1 MAHKV
6 GDTVTVTRGPHK
18 GDAHKVIHVH
28 KDGRVNVKP
37 HNKMPHQIKYRH
49 GAATA
54 KSDEVKKMNE
64 KTVTGTR
71 GNENHVRS
79 NRAMHSFSSEHEKSS
94 HARHMSTAHNVTVKY
109 HGDDE
114 VSYHGPKKGVKK
126 ALGNHYGGDH
136 DHAKE
141 EHPHIYK
148 EDTMLQ
154 FEAWMVDT
162 GWKKPSK
169 VRKDKFGN
177 VVKDK
182 NVAKN
187 LARKAMKK
195 TKDNEKKQVD
205 EIARSMTPMRD
216 KFGKSKAEKEAEKK
230 KNYPDHLTVDKA
242 KKAFAPTKGGADAK
256 KEGTIIT
263 PKGFKM
269 TNNDKEKLQKI
280 QKMLKR
286 DKAVAKKSTHPGP
299 NEDVDEACW
308 DSHKQVGYK
317 MKGGRRVPNCVP
329 KNENQNAALQ
339 KKLAKSAQSS
349 EKGKAAVTLKKAPFK
364 IPSKADMK
372 NEVLDKD
379 KDHMSYRQKAKYS
392 ADRARNSATAKIV
405 RGDDGVDKE
414 KNTMRKRAAGM
425 AMSDRKGVR
434 QFRKFHGYDKKK

>member
-6 GDTVTVTRGPHK
+6 GDTVTVKRGPHK

-54 KSDEVKKMNE
+54 SANDVTKMKEDVGIAEITDEEEYAMIRKIQNHHKLRARQADAMNKRKAI
-64 KTVTGTR
+64 KT
-71 GNENHVRS
+71 
-79 NRAMHSFSSEHEKSS
+79 K
-94 HARHMSTAHNVTVKY
+94 
-109 HGDDE
+109 
-114 VSYHGPKKGVKK
+114 KK
-126 ALGNHYGGDH
+126 AAAAAASRAGMNKPDGQFIRR
-136 DHAKE
+136 KE
-141 EHPHIYK
+141 STNE
-148 EDTMLQ
+148 ESMLT
-154 FEAWMVDT
+154 FEAHSWSYDS
-162 GWKKPSK
+162 GWKKPQAQ
-169 VRKDKFGN
+169 RKDKFGN

-195 TKDNEKKQVD
+195 TADEKKPVS

-216 KFGKSKAEKEAEKK
+216 KFGKSKAEKEA
-230 KNYPDHLTVDKA
+230 DR
-242 KKAFAPTKGGADAK
+242 
-256 KEGTIIT
+256 
-263 PKGFKM
+263 
-269 TNNDKEKLQKI
+269 EKLQKI
-280 QKMLKR
+280 QKMMNR

-299 NEDVDEACW
+299 SEDMDEACW

-339 KKLAKSAQSS
+339 KKLSKSAQSS

-364 IPSKADMK
+364 IPSKNDMK

-379 KDHMSYRQKAKYS
+379 KDHMSYRNKAKTS
-392 ADRARNSATAKIV
+392 MDRARNSATAKIV

>member
-54 KSDEVKKMNE
+54 KADEVKKMNE
-64 KTVTGTR
+64 DKDHVSS
-71 GNENHVRS
+71 NH
-79 NRAMHSFSSEHEKSS
+79 AMHSHSNEAEKKA
-94 HARHMSTAHNVTVKY
+94 HAAHMKKKHGVKTTY

-114 VSYHGPKKGVKK
+114 VRYHGPKKNVRK

-148 EDTMLQ
+148 E
-154 FEAWMVDT
+154 
-162 GWKKPSK
+162 
-169 VRKDKFGN
+169 
-177 VVKDK
+177 
-182 NVAKN
+182 
-187 LARKAMKK
+187 
-195 TKDNEKKQVD
+195 
-205 EIARSMTPMRD
+205 
-216 KFGKSKAEKEAEKK
+216 
-230 KNYPDHLTVDKA
+230 
-242 KKAFAPTKGGADAK
+242 
-256 KEGTIIT
+256 GTIIT
-263 PKGFKM
+263 KPGFKM
-269 TNNDKEKLQKI
+269 TDNDKEKLQKI

-299 NEDVDEACW
+299 NEDEDKPVHIVRSKKGTAQLHRISRNDNKLIRKEDVDEACW

-329 KNENQNAALQ
+329 KNENQKAALM

-349 EKGKAAVTLKKAPFK
+349 EKGKKAVTLKKAPFR
-364 IPSKADMK
+364 IPSKDDMKNEGAMKRIATSQSSKPDRMAGKGLDTFKKKPPEK

-392 ADRARNSATAKIV
+392 MDRARNSSTAKIV
-405 RGDDGVDKE
+405 RGKGDDIDKE
-414 KNTMRKRAAGM
+414 KNTLRKRSAGM

>member
-37 HNKMPHQIKYRH
+37 HKKMPHQIKYRH

-54 KSDEVKKMNE
+54 KASEVRKMNE
-64 KTVTGTR
+64 DKDHVSS
-71 GNENHVRS
+71 NH
-79 NRAMHSFSSEHEKSS
+79 AMHSHENEAQKKA
-94 HARHMSTAHNVTVKY
+94 HAAHMKKKHGVKTTY
-109 HGDDE
+109 HGNDE
-114 VSYHGPKKGVKK
+114 VRYHGPKKNVKK

-148 EDTMLQ
+148 E
-154 FEAWMVDT
+154 
-162 GWKKPSK
+162 
-169 VRKDKFGN
+169 
-177 VVKDK
+177 
-182 NVAKN
+182 
-187 LARKAMKK
+187 
-195 TKDNEKKQVD
+195 
-205 EIARSMTPMRD
+205 
-216 KFGKSKAEKEAEKK
+216 
-230 KNYPDHLTVDKA
+230 
-242 KKAFAPTKGGADAK
+242 
-256 KEGTIIT
+256 GTIIT
-263 PKGFKM
+263 KPGFKM
-269 TNNDKEKLQKI
+269 TDNDKEKLQKI

-299 NEDVDEACW
+299 NEDEDKPIHIVRSKKGTAQLHRISRNDNKIIRKEDVDEACW
-308 DSHKQVGYK
+308 DTHKQVGMK
-317 MKGGRRVPNCVP
+317 KKGGKMVPNCVP
-329 KNENQNAALQ
+329 KNENQKAALM

-349 EKGKAAVTLKKAPFK
+349 EKGKKAVTLKKAPFR
-364 IPSKADMK
+364 IPSKDDMKNEGAMKRIATSQSSKPDRMAGKGLDTFKKKPPEK

-392 ADRARNSATAKIV
+392 MDRARNSATAKIV
-405 RGDDGVDKE
+405 RGKGDDIDKE
-414 KNTMRKRAAGM
+414 KNTLRKRAAGM

>member
-18 GDAHKVIHVH
+18 GAPHKVIHVH
-28 KDGRVNVKP
+28 KDGSVNVKP
-37 HNKMPHQIKYRH
+37 HKMMPHQIKYRL
-49 GAATA
+49 GAAKA
-54 KSDEVKKMNE
+54 KSSEVRKMSNESIDEIARSMTPMKK
-64 KTVTGTR
+64 KFGDAK
-71 GNENHVRS
+71 VRS
-79 NRAMHSFSSEHEKSS
+79 NRAMHSHSNEAEKKA
-94 HARHMSTAHNVTVKY
+94 HAAHMKKKHGVTTKY

-114 VSYHGPKKGVKK
+114 VSYHGTKKNVRK

-195 TKDNEKKQVD
+195 TKDD
-205 EIARSMTPMRD
+205 E
-216 KFGKSKAEKEAEKK
+216 
-230 KNYPDHLTVDKA
+230 
-242 KKAFAPTKGGADAK
+242 K

-263 PKGFKM
+263 KPGFKM
-269 TNNDKEKLQKI
+269 TDNDKEKLAKI
-280 QKMLKR
+280 SKMLKR

-329 KNENQNAALQ
+329 KNENQQAALM

-349 EKGKAAVTLKKAPFK
+349 EKGKKAVTLKKAPFR
-364 IPSKADMK
+364 IPSKDDMK

-392 ADRARNSATAKIV
+392 MDRARNSATAKIV
-405 RGDDGVDKE
+405 RGNDNVDKE
-414 KNTMRKRAAGM
+414 KNTLRKRAAGM

>member
-18 GDAHKVIHVH
+18 GDAHKVIHIH

-54 KSDEVKKMNE
+54 KADEVKKMNE
-64 KTVTGTR
+64 NKDHVSS
-71 GNENHVRS
+71 NH
-79 NRAMHSFSSEHEKSS
+79 AMHSHENEAQKKA
-94 HARHMSTAHNVTVKY
+94 HAAHMKKKHGVKTTY

-114 VSYHGPKKGVKK
+114 VRYHGSKKNVKK

-195 TKDNEKKQVD
+195 TKDDEKKQVD

-216 KFGKSKAEKEAEKK
+216 KFGKSKAEKEA
-230 KNYPDHLTVDKA
+230 DR
-242 KKAFAPTKGGADAK
+242 
-256 KEGTIIT
+256 
-263 PKGFKM
+263 
-269 TNNDKEKLQKI
+269 EKLQKI
-280 QKMLKR
+280 QKMMSR

-299 NEDVDEACW
+299 NEDIDEACW

-339 KKLAKSAQSS
+339 KKLSKSAQSS
-349 EKGKAAVTLKKAPFK
+349 EKGKKAVTLKKAPFR
-364 IPSKADMK
+364 IPSEKDMK
-372 NEVLDKD
+372 NEVLDSD
-379 KDHMSYRQKAKYS
+379 KSRKSYMDKARYS
-392 ADRARNSATAKIV
+392 KDRANNSAAANMV
-405 RGDDGVDKE
+405 RKTSAYKDLKTVQKRDK
-414 KNTMRKRAAGM
+414 GM
-425 AMSDRKGVR
+425 AAARRKAIMK
-434 QFRKFHGYDKKK
+434 FREM

>member
-18 GDAHKVIHVH
+18 GDAHKVIHIH

-54 KSDEVKKMNE
+54 KADEVKKMNE
-64 KTVTGTR
+64 NKDHVSS
-71 GNENHVRS
+71 NH
-79 NRAMHSFSSEHEKSS
+79 AMHSHENEAQKKA
-94 HARHMSTAHNVTVKY
+94 HAAHMKKKHGVKTTY

-114 VSYHGPKKGVKK
+114 VRYHGSKKNVKK

-195 TKDNEKKQVD
+195 TKDDEKKQVD

-216 KFGKSKAEKEAEKK
+216 KFGKSKAEKEA
-230 KNYPDHLTVDKA
+230 DR
-242 KKAFAPTKGGADAK
+242 
-256 KEGTIIT
+256 
-263 PKGFKM
+263 
-269 TNNDKEKLQKI
+269 EKLQKI
-280 QKMLKR
+280 QKMMSR

-299 NEDVDEACW
+299 NEDIDEACW

-364 IPSKADMK
+364 IPSKNDMK

-379 KDHMSYRQKAKYS
+379 KDHMSYRNKAKTS
-392 ADRARNSATAKIV
+392 MDRARNSATAKIV
-405 RGDDGVDKE
+405 RGDDGVDRE

>member
-37 HNKMPHQIKYRH
+37 HKKMPHQIKYRH

-54 KSDEVKKMNE
+54 KASEVRKMNE
-64 KTVTGTR
+64 DKDHVSS
-71 GNENHVRS
+71 NH
-79 NRAMHSFSSEHEKSS
+79 AMHSHENEAQKKA
-94 HARHMSTAHNVTVKY
+94 HAAHMKKKHGVKTTY
-109 HGDDE
+109 HGNDE
-114 VSYHGPKKGVKK
+114 VRYHGPKKNVKK

-148 EDTMLQ
+148 E
-154 FEAWMVDT
+154 
-162 GWKKPSK
+162 
-169 VRKDKFGN
+169 
-177 VVKDK
+177 
-182 NVAKN
+182 
-187 LARKAMKK
+187 
-195 TKDNEKKQVD
+195 
-205 EIARSMTPMRD
+205 
-216 KFGKSKAEKEAEKK
+216 
-230 KNYPDHLTVDKA
+230 
-242 KKAFAPTKGGADAK
+242 
-256 KEGTIIT
+256 GTIIT
-263 PKGFKM
+263 KPGFKM
-269 TNNDKEKLQKI
+269 TDNDKEKLQKI

-299 NEDVDEACW
+299 NEDEDKPIHIVRSKKGTAQLHRISRNDNKIIRKEDVDEACW
-308 DSHKQVGYK
+308 DTHKQVGMK
-317 MKGGRRVPNCVP
+317 KKGGKMVPNCVP
-329 KNENQNAALQ
+329 KNENQKAALM

-349 EKGKAAVTLKKAPFK
+349 EKGKKAVTLKKAPFR
-364 IPSKADMK
+364 IPSKDDMKNEGAMKRIATSQSSKPDRMAGKGLDTFKKKPPEK

-392 ADRARNSATAKIV
+392 MDRARNSATAKIV
-405 RGDDGVDKE
+405 RGKGDDIDKE
-414 KNTMRKRAAGM
+414 KNTLRKRSAGM

>member
-37 HNKMPHQIKYRH
+37 HKKMPHQIKYRH

-54 KSDEVKKMNE
+54 KASEVRKMNE
-64 KTVTGTR
+64 DKDHVSS
-71 GNENHVRS
+71 NH
-79 NRAMHSFSSEHEKSS
+79 AMHSHENEAQKKA
-94 HARHMSTAHNVTVKY
+94 HAAHMKKKHGVKTTY
-109 HGDDE
+109 HGNDE
-114 VSYHGPKKGVKK
+114 VRYHGPKKNVKK

-148 EDTMLQ
+148 E
-154 FEAWMVDT
+154 
-162 GWKKPSK
+162 
-169 VRKDKFGN
+169 
-177 VVKDK
+177 
-182 NVAKN
+182 
-187 LARKAMKK
+187 
-195 TKDNEKKQVD
+195 
-205 EIARSMTPMRD
+205 
-216 KFGKSKAEKEAEKK
+216 
-230 KNYPDHLTVDKA
+230 
-242 KKAFAPTKGGADAK
+242 
-256 KEGTIIT
+256 GTIIT
-263 PKGFKM
+263 KPGFKM
-269 TNNDKEKLQKI
+269 TDNDKEKLQKI

-299 NEDVDEACW
+299 NEDEDKPVHIVRSKKGTAQLHRISRNDNKIIRKEDVDEACW
-308 DSHKQVGYK
+308 DTHKQVGMK
-317 MKGGRRVPNCVP
+317 KKGGKMVPNCVP
-329 KNENQNAALQ
+329 KNENQKAALM

-349 EKGKAAVTLKKAPFK
+349 EKGKKAVTLKKAPFR
-364 IPSKADMK
+364 IPSKDDMKNEGAMKRIATSQSSKPDRMAGKGLDTFKKKPPEK

-392 ADRARNSATAKIV
+392 MDRARNSATAKIV
-405 RGDDGVDKE
+405 RGKGDDIDKE
-414 KNTMRKRAAGM
+414 KNTLRKRAAGM

>member
-37 HNKMPHQIKYRH
+37 HKKMPHQIKYRH

-54 KSDEVKKMNE
+54 KASEGRKMNE
-64 KTVTGTR
+64 DKDHVSS
-71 GNENHVRS
+71 NH
-79 NRAMHSFSSEHEKSS
+79 AMHSHENEAQKKA
-94 HARHMSTAHNVTVKY
+94 HAAHMKKKHGVKTTY
-109 HGDDE
+109 HGNDE
-114 VSYHGPKKGVKK
+114 VRYHGPKKNVKK

-148 EDTMLQ
+148 E
-154 FEAWMVDT
+154 
-162 GWKKPSK
+162 
-169 VRKDKFGN
+169 
-177 VVKDK
+177 
-182 NVAKN
+182 
-187 LARKAMKK
+187 
-195 TKDNEKKQVD
+195 
-205 EIARSMTPMRD
+205 
-216 KFGKSKAEKEAEKK
+216 
-230 KNYPDHLTVDKA
+230 
-242 KKAFAPTKGGADAK
+242 
-256 KEGTIIT
+256 GTIIT
-263 PKGFKM
+263 KPGFKM
-269 TNNDKEKLQKI
+269 TDNDKEKLQKI

-299 NEDVDEACW
+299 NEDEDKPVHIVRSKKGTAQLHRISRNDNKLIRKEDVDEACW
-308 DSHKQVGYK
+308 DTHKQVGMK
-317 MKGGRRVPNCVP
+317 KKGGKMVPNCVP
-329 KNENQNAALQ
+329 KNENQKAALM

-349 EKGKAAVTLKKAPFK
+349 EKGKKAVTLKKAPFR
-364 IPSKADMK
+364 IPSKDDMKNEGAMKRIATSQSSKPDRMAGKGLDTFKKKPPEK

-392 ADRARNSATAKIV
+392 MDRARNSATAKIV
-405 RGDDGVDKE
+405 RGKGDDIDKE
-414 KNTMRKRAAGM
+414 KNTLRKRAAGM

>member
-54 KSDEVKKMNE
+54 KASEVRKMNSE
-64 KTVTGTR
+64 SIDEIARSMTPMKKKFGDAK
-71 GNENHVRS
+71 VRS
-79 NRAMHSFSSEHEKSS
+79 NRAMHSHSNEAEKKA
-94 HARHMSTAHNVTVKY
+94 HAAHMKKKHGVTTKY

-114 VSYHGPKKGVKK
+114 VSYHGTKKNVRK

-148 EDTMLQ
+148 ESMLQ
-154 FEAWMVDT
+154 FEAWMKDT
-162 GWKKPSK
+162 GWRKPDNPK
-169 VRKDKFGN
+169 KDKFGN
-177 VVKDK
+177 TVKDK

-195 TKDNEKKQVD
+195 TKDDMKD
-205 EIARSMTPMRD
+205 
-216 KFGKSKAEKEAEKK
+216 
-230 KNYPDHLTVDKA
+230 
-242 KKAFAPTKGGADAK
+242 
-256 KEGTIIT
+256 EGTIIT
-263 PKGFKM
+263 KPGFKM
-269 TNNDKEKLQKI
+269 TDNDKEKLAKI
-280 QKMLKR
+280 SKMLKR

-329 KNENQNAALQ
+329 KNENQNAALM

-349 EKGKAAVTLKKAPFK
+349 EKGKKAVTLKKAPFK
-364 IPSKADMK
+364 IPSKDDMK

-392 ADRARNSATAKIV
+392 MDRARNSATAKIV
-405 RGDDGVDKE
+405 RGKGDDIDKE
-414 KNTMRKRAAGM
+414 KNTLRKRSAGM
-425 AMSDRKGVR
+425 DMSDRKAVR

>member
-18 GDAHKVIHVH
+18 GAPHKVIHVH
-28 KDGRVNVKP
+28 KDGSVNVKP
-37 HNKMPHQIKYRH
+37 HKMMPHQIKYRL
-49 GAATA
+49 GAAKA
-54 KSDEVKKMNE
+54 KSSEVRKMNE
-64 KTVTGTR
+64 K
-71 GNENHVRS
+71 
-79 NRAMHSFSSEHEKSS
+79 
-94 HARHMSTAHNVTVKY
+94 
-109 HGDDE
+109 
-114 VSYHGPKKGVKK
+114 
-126 ALGNHYGGDH
+126 
-136 DHAKE
+136 
-141 EHPHIYK
+141 K

-177 VVKDK
+177 IVKDK

-195 TKDNEKKQVD
+195 TKDD
-205 EIARSMTPMRD
+205 E
-216 KFGKSKAEKEAEKK
+216 
-230 KNYPDHLTVDKA
+230 
-242 KKAFAPTKGGADAK
+242 K

-263 PKGFKM
+263 PKGFKLKD
-269 TNNDKEKLQKI
+269 NDKEKLMKI

-286 DKAVAKKSTHPGP
+286 DRSVAKKSTHPGP

-329 KNENQNAALQ
+329 KNENQKAALM

-349 EKGKAAVTLKKAPFK
+349 EKGKKAVTLKKAPFK
-364 IPSKADMK
+364 IPSKDDMK
-372 NEVLDKD
+372 EAKVNEAIPLIPAAAAAARIAAPYVAKGIAKVAPKVGKAVKNVTKTVAKNPVKSTAVGGAAALSTKTGQQAAKSAAGSLAKKALGSNAGKIALGVGAAYAAKKGIDHMRKNKEREDERQKPRTRTNEVLDKD

-392 ADRARNSATAKIV
+392 MDRARNSATAKIV
-405 RGDDGVDKE
+405 RGNDNVDKE
-414 KNTMRKRAAGM
+414 KNTLRKRAAGM

>member
-54 KSDEVKKMNE
+54 SANDVTKM
-64 KTVTGTR
+64 
-71 GNENHVRS
+71 
-79 NRAMHSFSSEHEKSS
+79 
-94 HARHMSTAHNVTVKY
+94 
-109 HGDDE
+109 
-114 VSYHGPKKGVKK
+114 
-126 ALGNHYGGDH
+126 
-136 DHAKE
+136 KE
-141 EHPHIYK
+141 E
-148 EDTMLQ
+148 TMLS
-154 FEAWMVDT
+154 FEAHSWSHDS
-162 GWKKPSK
+162 GWRKPQAQ
-169 VRKDKFGN
+169 RKDKFGN

-195 TKDNEKKQVD
+195 TADNKKESVKEDPDMAMKLSRKAMKKTRADYGYDDKKD
-205 EIARSMTPMRD
+205 
-216 KFGKSKAEKEAEKK
+216 
-230 KNYPDHLTVDKA
+230 
-242 KKAFAPTKGGADAK
+242 
-256 KEGTIIT
+256 EGTIIT
-263 PKGFKM
+263 KPGFKM

-280 QKMLKR
+280 QKMLNR
-286 DKAVAKKSTHPGP
+286 DKAVAKKSTNPGP

-339 KKLAKSAQSS
+339 KKLSKSAQST
-349 EKGKAAVTLKKAPFK
+349 EKGKAAVTLKKAPFR
-364 IPSKADMK
+364 IPSKDDMK
-372 NEVLDKD
+372 NEAGMKRMSTGDGMDTFKKKPPVKKEVLDKD
-379 KDHMSYRQKAKYS
+379 KDHMNYRNKAKTS
-392 ADRARNSATAKIV
+392 MDRARNSATAKIV
-405 RGDDGVDKE
+405 RGDDGVDRE

>member
-18 GDAHKVIHVH
+18 GDTHKVIHVH

-54 KSDEVKKMNE
+54 KPHEVKKMN
-64 KTVTGTR
+64 
-71 GNENHVRS
+71 
-79 NRAMHSFSSEHEKSS
+79 SES
-94 HARHMSTAHNVTVKY
+94 
-109 HGDDE
+109 
-114 VSYHGPKKGVKK
+114 
-126 ALGNHYGGDH
+126 
-136 DHAKE
+136 
-141 EHPHIYK
+141 I
-148 EDTMLQ
+148 
-154 FEAWMVDT
+154 
-162 GWKKPSK
+162 
-169 VRKDKFGN
+169 
-177 VVKDK
+177 
-182 NVAKN
+182 
-187 LARKAMKK
+187 
-195 TKDNEKKQVD
+195 D

-216 KFGKSKAEKEAEKK
+216 KFGKSKAEKEAEAKK
-230 KNYPDHLTVDKA
+230 KEAEK
-242 KKAFAPTKGGADAK
+242 TKEEGA
-256 KEGTIIT
+256 IIT

-269 TNNDKEKLQKI
+269 TDNDKEKLQKI

-299 NEDVDEACW
+299 NEDEDKPVHIVRSKKGTAQLHRISRNDNKLIRKEDVDEACW

-329 KNENQNAALQ
+329 KNENQKAALM

-349 EKGKAAVTLKKAPFK
+349 EKGKKAVTLKKAPFR
-364 IPSKADMK
+364 IPSKDDMKNEGAMKRIATSQSSKPDRMAPGKGLDTFKKKPPEK

-392 ADRARNSATAKIV
+392 MDRARNSATAKIV
-405 RGDDGVDKE
+405 RGKGDDIDKE
-414 KNTMRKRAAGM
+414 KNTLRKRSAGM

>member
-6 GDTVTVTRGPHK
+6 GDTVTVKRGPHK

-54 KSDEVKKMNE
+54 SANDVTKMKEDVGIAEITDEEEYAMIRKIQNHHKLRARQADAMNKRKAI
-64 KTVTGTR
+64 KT
-71 GNENHVRS
+71 
-79 NRAMHSFSSEHEKSS
+79 K
-94 HARHMSTAHNVTVKY
+94 
-109 HGDDE
+109 
-114 VSYHGPKKGVKK
+114 KK
-126 ALGNHYGGDH
+126 AAAAAASRAGMNKPDGQFIRR
-136 DHAKE
+136 KE
-141 EHPHIYK
+141 STNE
-148 EDTMLQ
+148 ESMLT
-154 FEAWMVDT
+154 FEAHSWSYDS
-162 GWKKPSK
+162 GWKKPQAQ
-169 VRKDKFGN
+169 RKDKFGN

-195 TKDNEKKQVD
+195 TADEKKPVS

-216 KFGKSKAEKEAEKK
+216 KFGKSKAEKEA
-230 KNYPDHLTVDKA
+230 DR
-242 KKAFAPTKGGADAK
+242 
-256 KEGTIIT
+256 
-263 PKGFKM
+263 
-269 TNNDKEKLQKI
+269 EKLQKI
-280 QKMLKR
+280 QKMMNR

-299 NEDVDEACW
+299 SEDMDEACW

-339 KKLAKSAQSS
+339 KKLSKSAQSS

-364 IPSKADMK
+364 IPSKNDMK

-379 KDHMSYRQKAKYS
+379 KDHMSYRNKAKTS
-392 ADRARNSATAKIV
+392 MDRARNSATAKIV
-405 RGDDGVDKE
+405 RGDDGVDRE

>member
-37 HNKMPHQIKYRH
+37 HKKMPHQIKYRH

-54 KSDEVKKMNE
+54 KASEVRKMNE
-64 KTVTGTR
+64 DKDHVSS
-71 GNENHVRS
+71 NH
-79 NRAMHSFSSEHEKSS
+79 AMHSHENEAQKKA
-94 HARHMSTAHNVTVKY
+94 HAAHMKKKHGVKTTY
-109 HGDDE
+109 HGNDE
-114 VSYHGPKKGVKK
+114 VRYHGPKKNVKK

-148 EDTMLQ
+148 E
-154 FEAWMVDT
+154 
-162 GWKKPSK
+162 
-169 VRKDKFGN
+169 
-177 VVKDK
+177 
-182 NVAKN
+182 
-187 LARKAMKK
+187 
-195 TKDNEKKQVD
+195 
-205 EIARSMTPMRD
+205 
-216 KFGKSKAEKEAEKK
+216 
-230 KNYPDHLTVDKA
+230 
-242 KKAFAPTKGGADAK
+242 
-256 KEGTIIT
+256 GTIIT
-263 PKGFKM
+263 KPGFKM
-269 TNNDKEKLQKI
+269 TDNDKEKLQKI

-299 NEDVDEACW
+299 NEDEDKSVHIVRSKKGTAQLHRISRNDNKLIRKEDVDEACW
-308 DSHKQVGYK
+308 DTHKQVGMK
-317 MKGGRRVPNCVP
+317 KKGGKMVPNCVP
-329 KNENQNAALQ
+329 KNENQKAALM

-349 EKGKAAVTLKKAPFK
+349 EKGKKAVTLKKAPFR
-364 IPSKADMK
+364 IPSKDDMKNEGAMKRIATSQSSKPDRMAGKGLDTFKKKPPEK

-392 ADRARNSATAKIV
+392 MDRARNSATAKIV
-405 RGDDGVDKE
+405 RGKGDDIDKE
-414 KNTMRKRAAGM
+414 KNTLRKRSAGM

>member
-6 GDTVTVTRGPHK
+6 GDTVTVKRGPHK

-54 KSDEVKKMNE
+54 SANDVTKMKEDVGIAEITDEEEYAMIRKIQNHHKLRARQADAMNKRKAI
-64 KTVTGTR
+64 KT
-71 GNENHVRS
+71 
-79 NRAMHSFSSEHEKSS
+79 K
-94 HARHMSTAHNVTVKY
+94 
-109 HGDDE
+109 
-114 VSYHGPKKGVKK
+114 KK
-126 ALGNHYGGDH
+126 AAAAAASRAGMNKPYGQFIRR
-136 DHAKE
+136 KE
-141 EHPHIYK
+141 STNE
-148 EDTMLQ
+148 ESMLT
-154 FEAWMVDT
+154 FEAHSWSYDS
-162 GWKKPSK
+162 GWKKPQAQ
-169 VRKDKFGN
+169 RKDKFGN

-195 TKDNEKKQVD
+195 TADEKKPVS

-216 KFGKSKAEKEAEKK
+216 KFGKSKAEKEA
-230 KNYPDHLTVDKA
+230 DR
-242 KKAFAPTKGGADAK
+242 
-256 KEGTIIT
+256 
-263 PKGFKM
+263 
-269 TNNDKEKLQKI
+269 EKLQKI
-280 QKMLKR
+280 QKMMNR

-299 NEDVDEACW
+299 SEDMDEACW

-339 KKLAKSAQSS
+339 KKLSKSAQSS

-364 IPSKADMK
+364 IPSKNDMK

-379 KDHMSYRQKAKYS
+379 KDHMNYRNKAKTS
-392 ADRARNSATAKIV
+392 MDRARNSATAKIV
-405 RGDDGVDKE
+405 RGDDGVDRE

>member
-18 GDAHKVIHVH
+18 GAPHKVIHVH
-28 KDGRVNVKP
+28 KDGSVNVKP
-37 HNKMPHQIKYRH
+37 HKMMPHQIKYRL
-49 GAATA
+49 GAAKA
-54 KSDEVKKMNE
+54 KSSEVRKMNE
-64 KTVTGTR
+64 DKD
-71 GNENHVRS
+71 HVSS
-79 NRAMHSFSSEHEKSS
+79 NYAMHSHENEAQKKA
-94 HARHMSTAHNVTVKY
+94 HAAHMKKKHGVKTTY

-114 VSYHGPKKGVKK
+114 VRYHGPKKNVRK

-154 FEAWMVDT
+154 FEAWMKDT
-162 GWKKPSK
+162 GWKKPDNPK
-169 VRKDKFGN
+169 KDKFGN
-177 VVKDK
+177 TVKDK

-195 TKDNEKKQVD
+195 TKDDMKD
-205 EIARSMTPMRD
+205 
-216 KFGKSKAEKEAEKK
+216 
-230 KNYPDHLTVDKA
+230 
-242 KKAFAPTKGGADAK
+242 
-256 KEGTIIT
+256 EGTIIT
-263 PKGFKM
+263 KPGFKM
-269 TNNDKEKLQKI
+269 TDNDKEKLAKI
-280 QKMLKR
+280 SKMLKR

-329 KNENQNAALQ
+329 KNENQQAALM

-349 EKGKAAVTLKKAPFK
+349 EKGKKAVTLKKAPFK
-364 IPSKADMK
+364 IPSKDDMK

-392 ADRARNSATAKIV
+392 MDRARNSATAKIV
-405 RGDDGVDKE
+405 RGKGDDIDKE
-414 KNTMRKRAAGM
+414 KNTLRKRAAGM